1 MKNEEKVFV
10 ILVLMIALVMVFLGF
25 EFRGGSKILP
35 LISGISSA
43 LLLGF
48 LLFMSFSSRAYG
60 WYQKLETK
68 PVFSEKEASIRER
81 RREISVLGWLSGCTA
96 LIYLAGFIVGIP
108 AFLFLFLKMWARES
122 LLLLI
127 VLSGI
132 VLGVVYFA
140 FVHILRVPLH
150 RGILFG
156 Y

>member
-43 LLLGF
+43 FLLGF
-48 LLFMSFSSRAYG
+48 LLFMSFSFRAYG

-68 PVFSEKEASIRER
+68 PVFSEKQARIRER
-81 RREISVLGWLSGCTA
+81 RREISVLGWFSGCTA
-96 LIYLAGFIVGIP
+96 LIYLAGFTIGIP
-108 AFLFLFLKMWARES
+108 VFLFLFLKVWAKES
-122 LLLLI
+122 YLLSI

-140 FVHILRVPLH
+140 FIHVLRVPLH
-150 RGILFG
+150 KGILFA